1 CIVCPRC
8 PHSPSKK
15 FRALVSP
22 ASVRH
27 SRQHVIFLRCIV
39 VSSAMKKPAVNC
51 SALTSASSRLAHNCK
66 ESTRRKLRKHWPV
79 NPEPENLKFI
89 SAASGVAYGIA
100 GHLFPLLNW
109 TEVGRIRAAQI
120 DQRWTVM

>member
-1 CIVCPRC
+1 M
-8 PHSPSKK
+8 K
-15 FRALVSP
+15 LLN
-22 ASVRH
+22 
-27 SRQHVIFLRCIV
+27 LRGIKW
-39 VSSAMKKPAVNC
+39 SGREDLN
-51 SALTSASSRLAHNCK
+51 
-66 ESTRRKLRKHWPV
+66 LRPPG
-79 NPEPENLKFI
+79 PEPENLKFI